1 MTYTAHAS
9 PTHKKTKPYKNIIK
23 IPKKKKEKKRRKE
36 TTPGLPKSK
45 KIIKGPGIL

>member
-23 IPKKKKEKKRRKE
+23 IPKKKKKKEEEKKQLLDCQKVRK
-36 TTPGLPKSK
+36 
-45 KIIKGPGIL
+45 